1 MKAAAGPVAKAEAAD
16 AADIPDGM
24 PVSGILEAGP
34 GFPSISAPRARQG
47 ARRAEPRDH
56 GLERE
61 ADVRLQSRLKRAGAA
76 WRQELAPRKSRRPPP
91 HTGYPTR
98 SVRISIRH
106 RLAAAKTAPA
116 FRCKPPSGT
125 PPDAKTSPLAR
136 LIASSSKDGGIQAR
150 RPFVP
155 VPRSPHL
162 RQTNPHH

>member
-91 HTGYPTR
+91 HLERAIHGYIERTNADP
-98 SVRISIRH
+98 
-106 RLAAAKTAPA
+106 
-116 FRCKPPSGT
+116 
-125 PPDAKTSPLAR
+125 
-136 LIASSSKDGGIQAR
+136 
-150 RPFVP
+150 RPFVRTESAHAIILKANRGGAALKMPPP
-155 VPRSPHL
+155 V
-162 RQTNPHH
+162 RQD